1 MEKHMSSEE
10 RSGGKSSEGVLD
22 GGVSRRHFLGGSV
35 AASAATVFS
44 QTGAARASEPN
55 ERPVSAP
62 PSAAKMEREVG
73 MGVPGTAEQRVYRAG
88 SDLMVQVMR
97 DLDIEYVALNPGSTF
112 EGLQESLINYGDAP
126 NHRPEIISA
135 MHEGSAVDMAHG
147 YGRAQGKP
155 MIALIT
161 GTVGL
166 TNASNAL
173 YQAFH
178 GHTPLIVIVGNDE
191 ENFLKSQTAQD
202 IAGMV
207 RPYTKWD
214 AEPET
219 LDEAL
224 TTLQE
229 AYRQA
234 MTPPCGPVVIV
245 MNTKL
250 QKLEYD
256 PAQQLPVFRDPDI
269 PALNSEQ
276 AARVAERL
284 LAARN
289 PHISV
294 GRLRSVQ
301 GIADAVTLAEML
313 GASVDTMATAGPMS
327 FPERHPLCGPG
338 ADKAWD
344 YHLGLEKNAADVAIL
359 GPTLQELEGRDPL
372 GIEFGWKEDPNLKRG
387 PVPDKRYVLDAEAS
401 LPLLIAALR
410 DKAPDDYAT
419 VVSQRAERNT
429 IANKADRL
437 QVLETSL
444 ERMRPGWHG
453 SPVALGRLYA
463 ELWPLIK
470 DLDWCLA
477 SPSNFSGRRH
487 SGLWDHDRPHSYLGV
502 YPAGAIGYCL
512 GASMGAGLAAKDRDR
527 IVINIQ
533 GDGDFNFLPGALW
546 TAAHHKLPV
555 LTIMHNNRAWHMEY
569 MYIQFMAG
577 VRGRGTDRA
586 HIGTTFRDPYIDYAK
601 IAEGYGI
608 KAEGPIDD
616 PDDMVAALKRGIQA
630 VQNGEPYLIDLLTQ
644 PR

>member
-1 MEKHMSSEE
+1 MASEE
-10 RSGGKSSEGVLD
+10 RPEDKKNSSDSGGL
-22 GGVSRRHFLGGSV
+22 SRRLFLGGGV
-35 AASAATVFS
+35 AASAATVLS
-44 QTGAARASEPN
+44 QTAGAQVAESN
-55 ERPVSAP
+55 SRPVSAA
-62 PSAAKMEREVG
+62 PSTAKMEREIG
-73 MGVPGTAEQRVYRAG
+73 MGVPGAAEQRAYRAG

-126 NHRPEIISA
+126 NHRPEVISA

-173 YQAFH
+173 YQSFH

-250 QKLEYD
+250 QKIEYD
-256 PAQQLPVFRDPDI
+256 PAQELPDFRELDV
-269 PALNSEQ
+269 PALSAAQ
-276 AARVAERL
+276 AAVVAKSL
-284 LAARN
+284 LASSN

-294 GRLRSVQ
+294 GRLRSPQ
-301 GIADAVTLAEML
+301 GIANAVTLAELL
-313 GASVDTMATAGPMS
+313 GASVDTMATEGPMS

-338 ADKAWD
+338 AEEDWD
-344 YHLGLEKNAADVAIL
+344 YHLGLEKNAADVAVL

-387 PVPDKRYVLDAEAS
+387 PVPEKRYVVDAEAS
-401 LPLLIAALR
+401 LPLLIAAVRETASEDFLTQ
-410 DKAPDDYAT
+410 AH
-419 VVSQRAERNT
+419 QRAERNSV
-429 IANKADRL
+429 ANKANR
-437 QVLETSL
+437 QKVLDASL
-444 ERMRPGWHG
+444 ERMRPGWDG

-512 GASMGAGLAAKDRDR
+512 GASMGAGLAARDRER

-601 IAEGYGI
+601 IAQGYGI
-608 KAEGPIDD
+608 QSEGPIDD
-616 PDDMVAALKRGIQA
+616 PEEMVAALKRGVAA

>member
-1 MEKHMSSEE
+1 MSNKEFPK
-10 RSGGKSSEGVLD
+10 GGLT
-22 GGVSRRHFLGGSV
+22 GGVSRRRFLGSSV
-35 AASAATVFS
+35 AVSAATVLS
-44 QTGAARASEPN
+44 QTPLTTQAATVDKTSKAA
-55 ERPVSAP
+55 AP
-62 PSAAKMEREVG
+62 TAAKLEREVG
-73 MGVPGTAEQRVYRAG
+73 MGVPPAAEQSAYRAG

-112 EGLQESLINYGDAP
+112 EGLQESLINYGEVP
-126 NHRPEIISA
+126 NHRPEVISA

-155 MIALIT
+155 IVALIT

-191 ENFLKSQTAQD
+191 ENFLKSQTAKD

-214 AEPET
+214 TEPET

-224 TTLQE
+224 IAIQE

-245 MNTKL
+245 LNTKL
-250 QKLEYD
+250 QKLEY
-256 PAQQLPVFRDPDI
+256 AEGTRLPRFRNLDI
-269 PALNSEQ
+269 PILSRGQ
-276 AARVAERL
+276 TTSLAERL
-284 LAARN
+284 LEAKN
-289 PHISV
+289 PHVSV
-294 GRLRSVQ
+294 GRLRSEK
-301 GIADAVTLAEML
+301 GIAAAVTLAEL
-313 GASVDTMATAGPMS
+313 VGASVDTMATAGPMS

-338 ADKAWD
+338 AEKDWD
-344 YHLGLEKNAADVAIL
+344 FHLGLEKNAADIAII
-359 GPTLQELEGRDPL
+359 GPTLEELEGRDPC
-372 GIEFGWKEDPNLKRG
+372 GIGFGWKEDPNLKRG
-387 PVPDKRYVLDAEAS
+387 PVPKQRHAVDAEAS
-401 LPLLIAALR
+401 LNDLVEAVRELIS
-410 DKAPDDYAT
+410 DDDRKRL
-419 VVSQRAERNT
+419 VERAERNAE
-429 IANKADRL
+429 ANKVHRIKE
-437 QVLETSL
+437 LEVAL
-444 ERMRPGWHG
+444 ERMRPGWDG
-453 SPVALGRLYA
+453 TPVALGRLYA

-487 SGLWDHDRPHSYLGV
+487 AGLWDHNRPHSYLGV
-502 YPAGAIGYCL
+502 YPAGSIGYCL
-512 GASMGAGLAAKDRDR
+512 GASMGAGLAARERNR

-569 MYIQFMAG
+569 MYIQYMAG

-601 IAEGYGI
+601 IAQGYGM
-608 KAEGPIDD
+608 KSEGPIDD
-616 PDDMVAALKRGIQA
+616 PKEMVAALKRGVDA

>member
-1 MEKHMSSEE
+1 MSD
-10 RSGGKSSEGVLD
+10 RKD
-22 GGVSRRHFLGGSV
+22 QDAGVSRRGFLGGSLAAG
-35 AASAATVFS
+35 AASVLPVTVDAQNKAA
-44 QTGAARASEPN
+44 Q
-55 ERPVSAP
+55 RPVSAA

-73 MGVPGTAEQRVYRAG
+73 MSQPPAAVHSVMRAG
-88 SDLMVQVMR
+88 SDLMVQVLR
-97 DLDIEYVALNPGSTF
+97 DLEIEYVALNPGSTF
-112 EGLQESLINYGDAP
+112 EGLQESLINYGATP
-126 NHRPEIISA
+126 NKMPEVISA

-147 YGRAQGKP
+147 YARAQGKP
-155 MIALIT
+155 MVALVT

-191 ENFLKSQTAQD
+191 KNFLKSQTAQD

-214 AEPET
+214 TEPNT

-224 TTLQE
+224 EAIQE

-245 MNTKL
+245 
-250 QKLEYD
+250 
-256 PAQQLPVFRDPDI
+256 
-269 PALNSEQ
+269 LNSELQ
-276 AARVAERL
+276 KSEYEPGKKAPTFQPPQIAGLSTSDASAVAERL
-284 LAARN
+284 VAAEN

-294 GRLRSVQ
+294 GRLRSPQ
-301 GIADAVTLAEML
+301 GIAAAVELAQLL

-327 FPERHPLCGPG
+327 FPERHPLVGPG
-338 ADKAWD
+338 AEKSWD
-344 YHLGLEKNAADVAIL
+344 FHLGLEAAGADVSITA
-359 GPTLQELEGRDPL
+359 PTLKDLEGRDPL
-372 GIEFGWKEDPNLKRG
+372 GIDFGWKEDPNLRRG
-387 PVPDKRYVLDAEAS
+387 PTAKQTFAVDAEAS
-401 LPLLIAALR
+401 LPALIAAVHRLQSDDLNAKIQLR
-410 DKAPDDYAT
+410 T
-419 VVSQRAERNT
+419 ERNAQ
-429 IANKADRL
+429 ANGAHRIK
-437 QVLETSL
+437 VLESSL
-444 ERMRPGWHG
+444 EKMRPGWDG

-463 ELWPLIK
+463 ELWPMIK

-487 SGLWDHDRPHSYLGV
+487 AGLWDHDRPHSYLGV

-512 GASMGAGLAAKDRDR
+512 GASMGAGLAARDRDR

-586 HIGTTFRDPYIDYAK
+586 HIGTTFRDPYIDFAK
-601 IAEGYGI
+601 IAQGYGMQ
-608 KAEGPIDD
+608 AEGPIDN
-616 PDDMVAALKRGIQA
+616 PDDMIAALQRGIE
-630 VQNGEPYLIDLLTQ
+630 VVRSGKPYLIDLLTQ